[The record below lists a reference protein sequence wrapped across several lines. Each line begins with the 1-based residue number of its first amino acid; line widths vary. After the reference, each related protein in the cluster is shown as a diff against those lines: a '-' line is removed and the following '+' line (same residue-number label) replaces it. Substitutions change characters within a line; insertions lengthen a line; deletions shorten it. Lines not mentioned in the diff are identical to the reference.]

1 MEGVSSSRGLD
12 LRPHN
17 PYLHRYEP
25 TLVTREDDFVKMR
38 VDYDFIYHVEL
49 KVDAKGYEVKV
60 SLAQKTSSLSK
71 AQKQAA
77 HLSSGVFRTM
87 EKSLMRRSRSRE
99 RR

>member
-1 MEGVSSSRGLD
+1 
-12 LRPHN
+12 
-17 PYLHRYEP
+17 
-25 TLVTREDDFVKMR
+25 MR

-49 KVDAKGYEVKV
+49 KINAREYEVRV

-87 EKSLMRRSRSRE
+87 EKSLMRRGRMRDRS
-99 RR
+99 